1 MLFNLI
7 KKQPGTALMVI
18 DNVVDNLPF
27 IVRRDHRMVA
37 AFAKKS
43 AAVEWAEIRSYNDES
58 KFTVHTAAE
67 VIIAYQDGNRCFQQ
81 DCHRITILIVSIDL
95 TLTLLCGGSGP
106 CGEVGIAN
114 PQSGWWRRSMPT
126 PLTCWRQGST
136 RRLPV
141 SG

>member
-1 MLFNLI
+1 MPFNLI

-43 AAVEWAEIRSYNDES
+43 AAIDWAEIRSYNDKS

-67 VIIAYQDGNRCFQQ
+67 VIIAYQDGEE
-81 DCHRITILIVSIDL
+81 L
-95 TLTLLCGGSGP
+95 
-106 CGEVGIAN
+106 
-114 PQSGWWRRSMPT
+114 
-126 PLTCWRQGST
+126 
-136 RRLPV
+136 
-141 SG
+141 